1 MRKIGVLGG
10 TFNPPHI
17 GHLIMANEALFKL
30 GLDEVRLMPNAVAP
44 HKEVAGADAAQRLEM
59 TRLAASGYPGIEVEA
74 FEIEKGGVSYSVD
87 TMQQLTDREPDAVFY
102 FLIGGDMIE
111 GLTDWHRIDDLL
123 KIVTFAGFRRPGY
136 NEETAYPVTLVD
148 APELKLSST
157 FLRERI
163 AAGGPVAHLIPDAV
177 EQFIRKEHLYG
188 S

>member
-1 MRKIGVLGG
+1 MRKIGILGG

-17 GHLIMANEALFKL
+17 GHLIMANEALFTL
-30 GLDEVRLMPNAVAP
+30 GFDEVRLMPNAVAP
-44 HKEVAGADAAQRLEM
+44 HKEVAGADSAKRLEM
-59 TRLAASGYPGIEVEA
+59 TRLATAGYSDINVET
-74 FEIEKGGVSYSVD
+74 FEIERGGVSFTVD
-87 TMQQLTDREPDAVFY
+87 TMQQLTEREPDAAFY

-111 GLTDWHRIDDLL
+111 GLADWYRIDELL
-123 KIVTFAGFRRPGY
+123 ELVTFVGFRRPGY
-136 NEETAYPVTLVD
+136 SENTAYPVMLVD

-163 AAGGPVAHLIPDAV
+163 ASGGPVAHLIPNAV